1 MSLYRLRSR
10 LRLPGWFTHPA
21 TVEERNARDVLVD
34 GIGVGIA
41 SGIGTFLSV
50 FMVRLGASD
59 FQVGLIT
66 AMPAL
71 TGMLFALP
79 IGQFLER
86 QRNIVPWYSRA
97 RFYVLTSYVL
107 TGLVPFFFKDNA
119 PAAIIVI
126 WAIATIPQTIVNVA
140 FTVVMGGVAGPHRR
154 FWLMSRR
161 WSSLGFTNA
170 MVVFA
175 AGQFL
180 GHTDGNFPIN
190 YQILFIVSWLGGLIS
205 LYYSSHIT
213 LPDQV
218 PVVREKQPRV
228 PLRQRLAA
236 ASATFRDNPLFSKF
250 IVSQFMFRWGLTFAV
265 PLLPLYWVRT
275 LGLSDGSIGT
285 INTMY
290 NGVLIVAYFTWGR
303 LARKFGIRWV
313 LLVSTAG
320 FALYPLATALTGNVA
335 VLIVFA
341 AVAGFFLAGT
351 DLVIFDVLLGTVPS
365 DHQATYVGLY
375 QTTNNMAMFFAP
387 LVATTM
393 AARVG
398 IVPALVAAAGF
409 RLAGFLMFYLLRVGY
424 KAPAPTAQVTSSPAP
439 ARQ

>member
-1 MSLYRLRSR
+1 MSLSRLWLR

-21 TVEERNARDVLVD
+21 SVEERNARDVLVD

-79 IGQFLER
+79 IGRFLER

-97 RFYVLTSYVL
+97 RFYVLSSYVL
-107 TGLVPFFFKDNA
+107 TGLAPFVFKDNA
-119 PAAIIVI
+119 PTAIIVI

-170 MVVFA
+170 VVVFA

-180 GHTDGNFPIN
+180 GRTDGSFPLN
-190 YQILFIVSWLGGLIS
+190 YQVLFIISWLGGLIS

-218 PVVREKQPRV
+218 PVVHEREARA
-228 PLRQRLAA
+228 PLRERVAGGW
-236 ASATFRDNPLFSKF
+236 ATIRNNPLFGKF
-250 IVSQFMFRWGLTFAV
+250 IVSQFVFRWGLTFAV

-275 LGLSDGSIGT
+275 LGLSDSNIGV
-285 INTMY
+285 INTVY
-290 NGVLIVAYFTWGR
+290 NGVLIIAYFSWGR
-303 LARKFGIRWV
+303 MARRFGIRPV
-313 LLVSTAG
+313 LLASTAG
-320 FALYPLATALTGNVA
+320 FAVYPLATALTGNIA

-341 AVAGFFLAGT
+341 AIAGFFLAGT

-398 IVPALVAAAGF
+398 IVQALIAAAGF
-409 RLAGFLMFYLLRVGY
+409 RLAGFLLFYLLRVGH
-424 KAPAPTAQVTSSPAP
+424 KAPAPAAQPPTSAAP
-439 ARQ
+439 AQR